1 MITRKRCKFCQH
13 EDRLD
18 LESRMSN
25 MDSSPDELDKE
36 FGWPSGTTSRH
47 MRNHAS
53 TEYEDKSNP
62 SCPVCTHEHR
72 SKYEVSIHEGELS
85 PTDLAEALGT
95 SPKQIHNHM
104 KNHLQPLVQKSAASI
119 IAQKEVDEIEMLSYN
134 VQRLDTKIDTLFR
147 DDHDLSPRY
156 IDSLTKLAKEVRESL
171 KYLLEFKG
179 KLIHRRQDTVIVA
192 QMQIVQEV
200 LAQQHPDVWLDVKG
214 KLQEKM
220 Q

>member
-62 SCPVCTHEHR
+62 SCP
-72 SKYEVSIHEGELS
+72 
-85 PTDLAEALGT
+85 
-95 SPKQIHNHM
+95 
-104 KNHLQPLVQKSAASI
+104 
-119 IAQKEVDEIEMLSYN
+119 SYN